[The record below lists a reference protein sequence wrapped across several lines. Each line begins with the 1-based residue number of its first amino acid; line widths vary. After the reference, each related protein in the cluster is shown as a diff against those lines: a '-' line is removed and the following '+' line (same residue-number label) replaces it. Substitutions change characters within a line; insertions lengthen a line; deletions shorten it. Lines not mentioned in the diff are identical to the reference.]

1 MKRETMNLEQSQQLK
16 QHINAIAQLL
26 HADAQE
32 KGMTLSS
39 LGEIEQTVR
48 SQLQQY
54 VCPQLGIFLST
65 KAPPQTQERDEK

>member
-1 MKRETMNLEQSQQLK
+1 MKPEQSQQLK
-16 QHINAIAQLL
+16 QHIDAIAQLL

-32 KGMTLSS
+32 KGMTMSS

-54 VCPQLGIFLST
+54 VSPQLGIFLST
-65 KAPPQTQERDEK
+65 KTPQQTQDQDGN